1 MNKIIEILTHEHQEI
16 LKFVEK
22 LRGMCLDFMKYDK
35 IDTAEFYKAV
45 NFIKTKASLAKNFHI
60 QPSELDSMPM
70 WEYELFISELNN
82 QVKEENEQQQKEM
95 DKYNIPDPKKLS
107 NPSSMMKSYSG
118 NIPKIP
124 KVPKF

>member
-1 MNKIIEILTHEHQEI
+1 MDQDKKLDSSYIEYCIFSL
-16 LKFVEK
+16 F
-22 LRGMCLDFMKYDK
+22 K
-35 IDTAEFYKAV
+35 IDVV

-82 QVKEENEQQQKEM
+82 QVKEENDQQQKEM

-107 NPSSMMKSYSG
+107 NPSSVMKSYGG
-118 NIPKIP
+118 NIPKMP